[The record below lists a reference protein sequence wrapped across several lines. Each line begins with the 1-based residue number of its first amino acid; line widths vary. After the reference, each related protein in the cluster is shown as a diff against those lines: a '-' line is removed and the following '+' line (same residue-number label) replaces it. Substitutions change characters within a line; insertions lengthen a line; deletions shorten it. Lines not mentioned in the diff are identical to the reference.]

1 MHSDSTR
8 RSHLIGIYETS
19 GPGAHRPQGE
29 DASEDDLRERLAEY
43 GRIRASR
50 DPLVTGAKKAGLS
63 EVEIAQLT
71 GHSRNTVRSILK
83 RNGAD

>member
-1 MHSDSTR
+1 MHTDSMR
-8 RSHLIGIYETS
+8 RSHLIGIYET
-19 GPGAHRPQGE
+19 GGLGTHRPQDQGP
-29 DASEDDLRERLAEY
+29 SEDELRERLAEY
-43 GRIRASR
+43 GRMRASR

-63 EVEIAQLT
+63 EAEIAQLT

>member
-1 MHSDSTR
+1 MHSDSAR

-19 GPGAHRPQGE
+19 GPDAHRPQGE
-29 DASEDDLRERLAEY
+29 GASEDDLRERLAEY
-43 GRIRASR
+43 GRMRALR
-50 DPLVTGAKKAGLS
+50 DLLVTGAKGAGLS